1 MKVKIAVVSS
11 GDQWSRACDVL
22 RRLLGKPILIALP
35 AVGFQNLNL
44 IADKAIGEKVTH
56 CIVIPE
62 GISSGDINSLRA
74 LLAQW
79 DITSEVAQ
87 PQTVEVTLRDNT
99 LEELLEIIDT
109 NESPELVIQL
119 TSRDGS
125 YVGKAVVM
133 QVGLAWF
140 VAVALRLEQ
149 SKGYKVICRERD
161 LFAEMLRQESLV
173 PAVITGGQGEVVFAL
188 VSLLR
193 DHGQSIA
200 SEHDLEVWLK
210 QEFTKRRQLVR
221 KPALVR

>member
-1 MKVKIAVVSS
+1 MKAKIAVVCDS
-11 GDQWSRACDVL
+11 GQWPRACEVV
-22 RRLLGKPILIALP
+22 RRLPGEPILISLP
-35 AVGFQNLNL
+35 AIGFENLNL
-44 IADKAIGEKVTH
+44 IADKLGKAKVTH
-56 CIVIPE
+56 CVIIPD
-62 GISSGDINSLRA
+62 GIIGGIISSLRA
-74 LLAQW
+74 LLTQLE
-79 DITSEVAQ
+79 ITSDVAQ

-99 LEELLEIIDT
+99 IEELLEIIMT

-133 QVGLAWF
+133 QVGLTWF
-140 VAVALRLEQ
+140 VAVALRREQ

-161 LFAEMLRQESLV
+161 LFAEMLRQESLA
-173 PAVITGGQGEVVFAL
+173 PAVLMEGQGDVVFAL

-193 DHGQSIA
+193 DHGQNIA